1 MLKSKDNALL
11 VTFSVMLTGFS
22 ITGVLQSPQ
31 TVHSQQDYEEYMV
44 TETNNEQKL
53 KQENTGLSKE
63 SLVDRYWF
71 MVM

>member
-1 MLKSKDNALL
+1 
-11 VTFSVMLTGFS
+11 
-22 ITGVLQSPQ
+22 
-31 TVHSQQDYEEYMV
+31 MV

>member
-1 MLKSKDNALL
+1 MSKSKSNALL
-11 VTFSVMLTGFS
+11 VTFSVMLTGIS
-22 ITGVLQSPQ
+22 ITGLLQSPQ